1 MKINLKILKIKNKII
16 IHQITFSAIGG
27 IQNSFIPFYKLS
39 KLKSDFKHKIYG
51 MHPIDPY
58 FKEIKKYYVNF
69 NKSLIAKI
77 KFIYFIFSKKYIIH
91 FYNTLSSNKIKFLLK
106 FVPSN
111 KIIFHERGTSW
122 SAKKDDF
129 KTIRS
134 NAKKADII
142 IANSNASKI
151 LLNKRFNIDNHKIK
165 VIHNGFLSKKFKSFN
180 ISRFSNKF
188 SVGYIGRL
196 DTPKGVHVLVEAAKN
211 LSDID
216 FFIAGDGIL
225 EKKLTLMSKGYDN
238 IKFIGR
244 AKPLDFILKMD
255 LMVFPSI
262 REPLGNVIIESGFCK
277 KAVIASNIDGIP
289 DIIDDGLNGLL
300 LTPKNDLSLK
310 DIPDNAV
317 PIPDYVIDS
326 KRKKL
331 LKPKEIDKNELIAS
345 INFLMKNKN
354 ARILM
359 GENLHKKVKNDFS
372 LEKYYSEIEKI
383 YKIF

>member
-1 MKINLKILKIKNKII
+1 
-16 IHQITFSAIGG
+16 
-27 IQNSFIPFYKLS
+27 
-39 KLKSDFKHKIYG
+39 
-51 MHPIDPY
+51 
-58 FKEIKKYYVNF
+58 
-69 NKSLIAKI
+69 
-77 KFIYFIFSKKYIIH
+77 
-91 FYNTLSSNKIKFLLK
+91 
-106 FVPSN
+106 
-111 KIIFHERGTSW
+111 
-122 SAKKDDF
+122 
-129 KTIRS
+129 
-134 NAKKADII
+134 
-142 IANSNASKI
+142 
-151 LLNKRFNIDNHKIK
+151 
-165 VIHNGFLSKKFKSFN
+165 
-180 ISRFSNKF
+180 
-188 SVGYIGRL
+188 
-196 DTPKGVHVLVEAAKN
+196 
-211 LSDID
+211 
-216 FFIAGDGIL
+216 
-225 EKKLTLMSKGYDN
+225 
-238 IKFIGR
+238 
-244 AKPLDFILKMD
+244 MD

-372 LEKYYSEIEKI
+372 LEKYFSEIEKI